1 MDNGKI
7 LVAEQ
12 DGIHIIKFLGDVRLT
27 LCPTLDQYIDTIF
40 ENNYFK
46 TILIDLTETIG
57 IDSSALGMLAKLSI
71 RMKRH
76 KGFVPTLISVD
87 ESITRILLSM
97 GFDRIFLLIRYL
109 DKKIEVMQELPVSPS
124 SELTLQK
131 QSLEAHKTLM
141 GMNSKNWQEFKFLVE
156 VLEKQHL
163 MTLK

>member
-1 MDNGKI
+1 MDNGRI

-12 DGIHIIKFLGDVRLT
+12 DGIHIVKFLGDVRLT

-87 ESITRILLSM
+87 EGITRILLSM
-97 GFDRIFLLIRYL
+97 GFDRIFLLVRYL
-109 DKKIEVMQELPVSPS
+109 DKKIEVMQELSVSPS

-131 QSLEAHKTLM
+131 KSLEAHKTLM
-141 GMNSKNWQEFKFLVE
+141 GMNNKNWQEFKFLVE

-163 MTLK
+163 MTLR